1 MKTRTLHGIC
11 IIKTCLL
18 ISILQSLTLSLIYNS
33 NCYVHDYF
41 HKLLDIVRYFYY
53 GTFTKIIKFNFW
65 NIY

>member
-1 MKTRTLHGIC
+1 MKTRTLHSIC
-11 IIKTCLL
+11 IIQICLL

-41 HKLLDIVRYFYY
+41 HKLLDIVSYVYY
-53 GTFTKIIKFNFW
+53 GTFTKIIKFNLW